1 MAAWNHNETLSF
13 TSENNIINTANVK
26 NLGTTFPG
34 AQEAVADNLPPIY
47 GYDVFYTFFSGPN
60 SIVPTAVALMQ
71 EDGNQQRASYALKL
85 RIGRVERG

>member
-34 AQEAVADNLPPIY
+34 AQEAVVEYVSKDLYPS
-47 GYDVFYTFFSGPN
+47 TF
-60 SIVPTAVALMQ
+60 
-71 EDGNQQRASYALKL
+71 DGS
-85 RIGRVERG
+85 